1 MAGSGRH
8 SRSPVWIGALAA
20 ALVMPAWAGQLA
32 ADSTTANSDG
42 FGRWESPL
50 RRCQLQWPG
59 ASIEGNGSS
68 CLKLRLDQSVE
79 GMLRVRFIN
88 AALGSRFASE
98 ELTFAGLLLRS
109 DQPMRCKQGA
119 CAPSWPLRMQV
130 HGVASR
136 RFDGRGLAAHVPSNQ
151 LAKGSCRLGPDQLVC
166 EAKGASG
173 QLWQASAEL
182 PRQGPLRPAATQP
195 QQKRL

>member
-1 MAGSGRH
+1 MAGSARH
-8 SRSPVWIGALAA
+8 CRSPVWIGALAA
-20 ALVMPAWAGQLA
+20 AVVMPAWAHA
-32 ADSTTANSDG
+32 DG

-50 RRCQLQWPG
+50 RRCQLLWPG
-59 ASIEGNGSS
+59 ASPVAVGSGS
-68 CLKLRLDQSVE
+68 NCLKLRLDQSVE

-109 DQPMRCKQGA
+109 DQPMRCKQGT

-151 LAKGSCRLGPDQLVC
+151 LAKGSCSLGPDQLIC
-166 EAKGASG
+166 EAKGANG
-173 QLWQASAEL
+173 LQWQASAEL
-182 PRQGPLRPAATQP
+182 PRQGPSRPRATEP
-195 QQKRL
+195 AQKRP

>member
-1 MAGSGRH
+1 MAGSAPQC
-8 SRSPVWIGALAA
+8 RSPVWIGALAA
-20 ALVMPAWAGQLA
+20 ALVLPAWAHA
-32 ADSTTANSDG
+32 DG

-50 RRCQLQWPG
+50 RRCQLLWPG
-59 ASIEGNGSS
+59 ASTGSNGSS

-109 DQPMRCKQGA
+109 DQPMRCQQGA

-151 LAKGSCRLGPDQLVC
+151 LAKGRCSLGPDQLVC
-166 EAKGASG
+166 EAKTANGL
-173 QLWQASAEL
+173 QWQASAEL
-182 PRQGPLRPAATQP
+182 PRQGPSRPRATEP
-195 QQKRL
+195 AQKRP